1 MKHLWALLIKFVAV
15 GTVVLSVY
23 GIFNADLFTLVMMS
37 LVLTLVA
44 YVIGDLFIL
53 RRMGNFAASLGDFVL
68 SLGLL
73 WVMSF
78 LFIDTEMNRLTAAFI
93 SSFAIAVME
102 ALFHLYIK
110 KHIFSDS
117 ADSYIP
123 GVIREDRFATEF
135 SKELDV
141 RNGKNHKDNK

>member
-1 MKHLWALLIKFVAV
+1 MKHLWALLIKLAAV
-15 GTVVLSVY
+15 GTVVLSIY

-37 LVLTLVA
+37 LVITLVS
-44 YVIGDLFIL
+44 YVIGDMFIL

-68 SLGLL
+68 SFGLL

-78 LFIDTEMNRLTAAFI
+78 LFIDANVNRLSASLISAF
-93 SSFAIAVME
+93 SIAVIE
-102 ALFHLYIK
+102 AIFHMYVK

-123 GVIREDRFATEF
+123 SVTRRDRFATEF
-135 SKELDV
+135 SEELDV
-141 RNGKNHKDNK
+141 RNENQNKNDQ

>member
-1 MKHLWALLIKFVAV
+1 MKHLWALLIKFAAV

-23 GIFNADLFTLVMMS
+23 GIFNADLFALVMMS

-44 YVIGDLFIL
+44 YVIGDLFVL

-68 SLGLL
+68 SFGLL

-78 LFIDTEMNRLTAAFI
+78 LFINTEMNRLTAAFI
-93 SSFAIAVME
+93 SSFAIAVIE
-102 ALFHLYIK
+102 AIFHLYIK

-123 GVIREDRFATEF
+123 GVIREDRFVTEF
-135 SKELDV
+135 SEELDV
-141 RNGKNHKDNK
+141 RNKKNHKDNK